1 MLNSFIDPRN
11 QYYIHTASGN
21 QKISNLTIDHALKEI
36 RNLGVH
42 GAEHDIYTANHY
54 KLAAL

>member
-1 MLNSFIDPRN
+1 MLTSFIDPRN

-42 GAEHDIYTANHY
+42 GAEHDIYTANH
-54 KLAAL
+54 